1 MIELQNISKIYP
13 VGKND
18 FYALDDV
25 SLTIEKGDF
34 VSIRGAS
41 GSGKTTLLNIIG
53 CLDKYEKGTYTLDG
67 VDIGSLSDGK
77 KSAIR
82 NAKIGFVLQ
91 DFALIDSQSVLY
103 NVMLPLLFSK
113 VPYAQI
119 RKKARAALALVGIE
133 DQARKKA
140 NQLSG
145 GQRQRVAIA
154 RAIVNDPEVILADE
168 PTGQLDSKTGL
179 QIMELLQELNAK
191 GITVVVVTH
200 DNNVAEFARTKIFV
214 SDGKIVS

>member
-25 SLTIEKGDF
+25 SLTVEKGEF

-53 CLDKYEKGTYTLDG
+53 CLDKYEKGGYTLDG
-67 VDIGSLSDGK
+67 VDIGKLSDRK

-82 NAKIGFVLQ
+82 NSKIGFVLQ

-113 VPYAQI
+113 VPYVQI
-119 RKKARAALALVGIE
+119 RKKAKAALELVGIA

-179 QIMELLQELNAK
+179 QIMELLRDLNAK
-191 GITVVVVTH
+191 GITVIVVTH
-200 DNNVAEFARTKIFV
+200 DDKVADYADRKIFV
-214 SDGKIVS
+214 SDGKIVT

>member
-179 QIMELLQELNAK
+179 QIMELLRELNAK

-200 DNNVAEFARTKIFV
+200 DDKVADYADRKIFV